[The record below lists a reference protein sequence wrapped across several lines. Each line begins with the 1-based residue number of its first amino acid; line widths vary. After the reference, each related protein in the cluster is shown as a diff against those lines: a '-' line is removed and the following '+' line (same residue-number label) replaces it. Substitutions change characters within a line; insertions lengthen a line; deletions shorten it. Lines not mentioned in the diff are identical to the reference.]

1 MNREFP
7 ATVLQLPSR
16 RVTTSERS
24 AVADFPGAALDT
36 YHLLAQRG
44 ELSLGQIAAELR
56 LAHEQVQAIV
66 AELESLKLIRVTDGG
81 GVIAMP
87 HSQAIDDLLTEQA
100 LLLAHAVEYVSEGQR
115 RLRTVVANRA
125 LLDPAEASRISSTKI
140 GTSAQRGMFELPA
153 EAREAVSAMHPGGT
167 FGDDLLERSLARA
180 EENLNRNVRMRVVH
194 QTSVLRHPPMVSY
207 LSELAALGGRVR
219 LRDNLPFRLLL
230 IDGTSAVCAV
240 PTSGSY
246 LLSGERVMVLLN
258 RVFETT
264 WVDAQPLESVLSR
277 AGRGNGTPATAAG
290 GSEDRSALLSP
301 AHEAILRLLAEG
313 QTDRSIA
320 RSLGVTTR
328 TVTRRLGEIYEVLG
342 VDSRFQAGIAAKEL
356 GIV

>member
-1 MNREFP
+1 MSREFP
-7 ATVLQLPSR
+7 ATVVPLPPR
-16 RVTTSERS
+16 RAAKADRP
-24 AVADFPGAALDT
+24 AAADFPGTTLDA
-36 YHLLAQRG
+36 YHLLAKQG

-56 LAHEQVQAIV
+56 LAQDQVHAIV
-66 AELESLKLIRVTDGG
+66 AELESLKLIRETDNG

-87 HSQAIDDLLTEQA
+87 HSQAIDDLLAEQA
-100 LLLAHAVEYVSEGQR
+100 LLLAHAVDSVSEGQR
-115 RLRTVVANRA
+115 RLRTVVTNRA

-140 GTSAQRGMFELPA
+140 GGSAQRGMFELPA
-153 EAREAVSAMHPGGT
+153 EAAEAVSAMHPGGT
-167 FGDDLLERSLARA
+167 FGEDLLERSLARA
-180 EENLNRNVRMRVVH
+180 EEHLSRNVRMRVVH
-194 QTSVLRHPPMVSY
+194 QSTVLRHPPMVAY
-207 LSELAALGGRVR
+207 LGELAALGCRVR
-219 LRDNLPFRLLL
+219 LRDNLPFRMLL

-264 WVDAQPLESVLSR
+264 WVDAQPLERVLSR
-277 AGRGNGTPATAAG
+277 ARSGGGTRAAAPE
-290 GSEDRSALLSP
+290 GSEGHAALLSP

-328 TVTRRLGEIYEVLG
+328 TVTRRIGEIYEFLG